1 MADISGSDQEFEA
14 ARLYQKHILNSDGH
28 NSKVEVVAG
37 IDNITVP
44 GYDGIVRDSSG
55 TPIAN
60 ISIKTVQNLW
70 SVRNR
75 ITEAITK
82 IEIFS
87 NPYEWYKRLSANQQ
101 WIEETSNVFGV
112 REGHIRPSVVIIELK
127 NTPDNMRNS
136 EGRMMNDF
144 KNRLSKTNLIDE
156 IVVFTQNKI
165 YRAYRGP
172 KNLETEIRSIRLEC
186 RRLFN

>member
-1 MADISGSDQEFEA
+1 M
-14 ARLYQKHILNSDGH
+14 
-28 NSKVEVVAG
+28 VAG

-44 GYDGIVRDSSG
+44 GYDGIVRNSSG

-75 ITEAITK
+75 ITEAINK

-112 REGHIRPSVVIIELK
+112 REGQLRPSVVIIELI
-127 NTPDNMRNS
+127 NTPDNIRNF
-136 EGRMMNDF
+136 ENKMMNDF

-165 YRAYRGP
+165 YRAYRTSE
-172 KNLETEIRSIRLEC
+172 KLITEIRPIRLEC